1 MSFRFFALAFALLV
15 LACGFVF
22 PWSKTLIILG
32 MCYGIA
38 TLGVSLPA
46 RSGQVSFGHAMF
58 ACVSAY
64 SVAFIARA
72 YPNLDGITLIILGTL
87 ISAIFGALIGLFMV
101 RYRGIFFGMLNL
113 AVSMVIFALIGKL
126 YNLTGGSDGIRIER
140 PLFFNIAT
148 DRDTYEII
156 LLVVSITLAL
166 ALGWLTQRFMK
177 SGYGEALLGLKTNET
192 RLEYLGLSAHNIL
205 WIAYI
210 FSALLMGVSG
220 AIFALT
226 QGLVTP
232 DIGSW
237 LRSGEYVFIMILG
250 GTSNALGAFLG
261 AGVFELVKL
270 TASAYM
276 SGVWQM
282 LLGITLLVVIVVAPD
297 GIVGAIEKYFNKKQ
311 GDVK

>member
-1 MSFRFFALAFALLV
+1 MTFRLSAIVLALLV

-22 PWSKTLIILG
+22 PWSKTLIIIG

-87 ISAIFGALIGLFMV
+87 ISVAFGALIGLFMV

-140 PLFFNIAT
+140 PLFLGIAT
-148 DRDTYEII
+148 DRDTFEII
-156 LLVVSITLAL
+156 LLVLSITLAL
-166 ALGWLTQRFMK
+166 TLGWLTQRFMK

-297 GIVGAIEKYFNKKQ
+297 GIVGAIEKYSNKKQ

>member
-1 MSFRFFALAFALLV
+1 MHRTIASLTGIALLTTAALLALGLVLPKWLLFMCTMAFANGLVSLGIVLLMRGGVVAFGQGLMSAIGGYTAALMFQKLGVNDALV
-15 LACGFVF
+15 LTMCG
-22 PWSKTLIILG
+22 
-32 MCYGIA
+32 
-38 TLGVSLPA
+38 
-46 RSGQVSFGHAMF
+46 
-58 ACVSAY
+58 
-64 SVAFIARA
+64 
-72 YPNLDGITLIILGTL
+72 GITSLLITAPFAPLL
-87 ISAIFGALIGLFMV
+87 S

-140 PLFFNIAT
+140 PLFLGIAT
-148 DRDTYEII
+148 DRDTFEII
-156 LLVVSITLAL
+156 LLVLSITLAL
-166 ALGWLTQRFMK
+166 TLGWLTQRFMK

-282 LLGITLLVVIVVAPD
+282 LLDQTC
-297 GIVGAIEKYFNKKQ
+297 Q
-311 GDVK
+311 